1 MKRFANIAVAVG
13 DLAAYQ
19 EGNKAMISRIL
30 VGAAM
35 VAVLAGILW
44 IGGMM
49 MPISFWLFICCG
61 IYEMM
66 NCFEKSGRQIS
77 RLSIIVFAITLLPL
91 VLFNSIVG
99 VMIALLIAMMIAFGE
114 RILTSNLDLDGLVH
128 TAMILIYPGVFG
140 GLLISLAAFPYV
152 GRMGLIMTLGYACV
166 PDVFA
171 YFVGS
176 AIGKHKMS
184 PAVSPKKSWEGAGG
198 AIVGGIVVGIL
209 ISLAFGNQWIRLW
222 HLLLLG
228 VLGPILGML
237 GDLSASLIKRVT
249 NISDYSKIFG
259 EHGGMMDRL
268 DSILFVAPLIFFYF
282 YILV

>member
-1 MKRFANIAVAVG
+1 
-13 DLAAYQ
+13 
-19 EGNKAMISRIL
+19 MISRIL
-30 VGAAM
+30 IGAAM

-77 RLSIIVFAITLLPL
+77 RLSIIVFAIILLPL

-237 GDLSASLIKRVT
+237 GDLSASLVKRVT

>member
-1 MKRFANIAVAVG
+1 
-13 DLAAYQ
+13 
-19 EGNKAMISRIL
+19 
-30 VGAAM
+30 
-35 VAVLAGILW
+35 
-44 IGGMM
+44 
-49 MPISFWLFICCG
+49 
-61 IYEMM
+61 
-66 NCFEKSGRQIS
+66 
-77 RLSIIVFAITLLPL
+77 
-91 VLFNSIVG
+91 
-99 VMIALLIAMMIAFGE
+99 
-114 RILTSNLDLDGLVH
+114 
-128 TAMILIYPGVFG
+128 
-140 GLLISLAAFPYV
+140 
-152 GRMGLIMTLGYACV
+152 
-166 PDVFA
+166 
-171 YFVGS
+171 
-176 AIGKHKMS
+176 MS